1 MLIPLNSIALSWCV
15 AWPILALLK
24 FKRSGQKRDLFQASA
39 CLAFMVVLLG
49 GIGILWIP
57 SSIISQK
64 EAAVQAIKE
73 IDASKQQFE
82 DTNGRN

>member
-1 MLIPLNSIALSWCV
+1 
-15 AWPILALLK
+15 
-24 FKRSGQKRDLFQASA
+24 
-39 CLAFMVVLLG
+39 MVVLLG